1 MAQILSA
8 SIDVMK
14 IDRTKLIKGE
24 KGTYLNIQIAIN
36 DEKDQYGND
45 CSVSINQTKEERENK
60 EPKIYLGNGKIVW
73 SSAQKT
79 EAVKAEVVQENDN
92 LDLPF

>member
-14 IDRTKLIKGE
+14 IDKTKLIKGE

-73 SSAQKT
+73 SSAPKT

>member
-14 IDRTKLIKGE
+14 IDKTKLIKGE
-24 KGTYLNIQIAIN
+24 KGNYLNIQIAVN

-73 SSAQKT
+73 SSVPKK
-79 EAVKAEVVQENDN
+79 EAVKAEVVGD
-92 LDLPF
+92 DDGMPF